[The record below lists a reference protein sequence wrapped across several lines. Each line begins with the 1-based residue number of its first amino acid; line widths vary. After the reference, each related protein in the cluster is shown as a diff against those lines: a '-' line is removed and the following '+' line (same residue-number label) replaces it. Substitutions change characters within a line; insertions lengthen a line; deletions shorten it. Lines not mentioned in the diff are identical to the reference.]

1 MKLLFIM
8 IINLLMISNLLSQNA
23 SGYVFHDVNRNGTRD
38 DGEVGLS
45 GISVSNGSDVVQSDA
60 EGKWSLT
67 VTDDAGIFVIKPAN
81 YSVPTNENMLP
92 KYYYLHK
99 PNGSP
104 KLEKSGVE
112 PTGELPKSIDFP
124 LVYNKEPLKFSSLF
138 FGDTQASSPNE
149 VHYINH
155 DVVEELIGTDAK
167 FGVTLGDIA
176 GDDVDLFAGISQ
188 GIGQIGIPWHYIFG
202 NHDSN
207 RDAKTNKT
215 RDETFEKYFGPSTYA
230 FEYGQVSFIGFNNIY
245 FNSKGKKSKGKKY
258 IGRFSEEQIEFVKN
272 YLAVVPE
279 DKLIVMMMHVP
290 IFDAV
295 NPEQIFELLKDRPYT
310 FSISGHYHKQLNVFL
325 DKDKGWNGD
334 KPHHH
339 LINATVCGNWWSG
352 KFDEVGIPHATMNDG
367 APNGYSVITF
377 DGNQYSVEF
386 KAARKPADYQMN
398 IYAPD
403 KVNVASLDTTKILVN
418 VFAGSEKSIVEMKM
432 GETEN
437 WKKLESVEVVDPE
450 FLRMHNLNPLMEE
463 QFNGVAI
470 EEILGRKL
478 YYPHIST
485 HIWGGKLDASLSEGV
500 HTITVRTTDMYGQT
514 YIAHRVIY
522 IEK

>member
-23 SGYVFHDVNRNGTRD
+23 SGYVFHDVNKNGTRD

-45 GISVSNGSDVVQSDA
+45 GISVSNGTDVVQSDA

-67 VTDDAGIFVIKPAN
+67 VTDDTGIFVIKPAN

-167 FGVTLGDIA
+167 FGVTLGDIC

-230 FEYGQVSFIGFNNIY
+230 FEYGQVSFIGFNNAY
-245 FNSKGKKSKGKKY
+245 FDSKGKYK
-258 IGRFSEEQIEFVKN
+258 GRFTEEQIEFVKN

-279 DKLIVMMMHVP
+279 DKLIVMMMHIP
-290 IFDAV
+290 IFDAE
-295 NPEQIFELLKDRPYT
+295 NPEQIFELLKDRPNT
-310 FSISGHYHKQLNVFL
+310 FSISGHYHKQFNVFL

-339 LINATVCGNWWSG
+339 LINATVCGSWWVG
-352 KFDEVGIPHATMNDG
+352 QIDEVGIPHATMNDG

-377 DGNQYSVEF
+377 DGNKYSVEF

-398 IYAPD
+398 IYAPN

-437 WKKLESVEVVDPE
+437 WKKLESVKVVDPE
-450 FLRMHNLNPLMEE
+450 CLRMYNLKPLMEE
-463 QFNGVAI
+463 KFNGVDI
-470 EEILGRKL
+470 EEILGWKMN
-478 YYPHIST
+478 YPHISH
-485 HIWGGKLDASLSEGV
+485 HIWKGKLDASLSEGV